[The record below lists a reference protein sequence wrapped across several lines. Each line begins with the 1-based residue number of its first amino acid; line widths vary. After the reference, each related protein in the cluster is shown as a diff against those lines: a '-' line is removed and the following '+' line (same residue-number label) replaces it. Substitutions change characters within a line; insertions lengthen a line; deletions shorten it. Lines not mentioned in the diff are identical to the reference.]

1 MARHAT
7 DEERARVKIQAAMRG
22 IDVDKAEKEEKEK
35 KAMLF
40 RDPADY
46 EKMSPEER
54 QELTDKMMG
63 KYKGVFSKGPVKAG

>member
-7 DEERARVKIQAAMRG
+7 DEERAQVKIQAAMRG

-35 KAMLF
+35 KSMLF

-54 QELTDKMMG
+54 QEQTDKMMG
-63 KYKGVFSKGPVKAG
+63 KFKGIFSKGPVKAG